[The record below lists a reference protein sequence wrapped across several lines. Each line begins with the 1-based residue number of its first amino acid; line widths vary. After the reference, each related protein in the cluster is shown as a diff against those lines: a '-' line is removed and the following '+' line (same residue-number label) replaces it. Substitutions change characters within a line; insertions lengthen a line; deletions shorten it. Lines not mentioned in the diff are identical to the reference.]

1 MGRIKLSLGL
11 ALLVAMLLPICVE
24 TSSAATTTAT
34 EPPTPRFSNIQ
45 LSTGV
50 RLHYAEQ
57 GDRSGPVVLML
68 HGFTD
73 SWFSYS
79 RVLKA
84 MDPKYHVYVLDQ
96 RGHGESDQPPSGYT
110 PREMADDVIAFM
122 NATGINEATI
132 VGHSMGSFVAQHV
145 AALEPQR
152 VKKLVLIGSAPSVK
166 NGVVRALQ
174 TDINTLSNSV
184 PDKFVRNFQEGLLVQ
199 PVPDEF
205 MNTAIAESRRL
216 PARLWK
222 EIIKDLLTGADA
234 DLSKI
239 KSPTL
244 IIWGDGETV
253 FLRREQDALVAGIA
267 NSELDVYEETGHS
280 PTWEFPE
287 RVARDLKEFIDR

>member
-1 MGRIKLSLGL
+1 MCRIKLNSRLT
-11 ALLVAMLLPICVE
+11 LLVVMLVTMFVE
-24 TSSAATTTAT
+24 SSYAATTTST
-34 EPPTPRFSNIQ
+34 EPTPRFSNIQ
-45 LSTGV
+45 LRTGV

-68 HGFTD
+68 HGFAD

-96 RGHGESDQPPSGYT
+96 RGHGESDQPQTGYT
-110 PREMADDVIAFM
+110 PREMAEDVVAFM
-122 NATGINEATI
+122 NAKGINEATI

-145 AALEPQR
+145 ATLEPQR
-152 VKKLVLIGSAPSVK
+152 VKKLVLIGSAPSLK
-166 NGVVRALQ
+166 NRVVLALQ
-174 TDINTLSNSV
+174 KDVNALSDSV
-184 PDKFVRNFQEGLLVQ
+184 SERFVRDFQEGMLVQ
-199 PVPDEF
+199 SVPDEF
-205 MNTAIAESRRL
+205 MNTVIAESRRL

-222 EIIKDLLTGADA
+222 EVIKGMLTGTDA
-234 DLSKI
+234 ELAKI

-244 IIWGDGETV
+244 IIWGEGETV
-253 FLRREQDALVAGIA
+253 FLRKEQEALVSRIA